1 VPAAEGGQ
9 SVGCY
14 LNNAKSVLLENTSA
28 EALSGKGLS
37 VREAATGFKVGKT
50 ALYEAPRADET
61 RARVAV
67 AGIRHTSD
75 RSVC

>member
-1 VPAAEGGQ
+1 MPAAEEKQ

-14 LNNAKSVLLENTSA
+14 LNNAKSVLLEKASA

-37 VREAATGFKVGKT
+37 VREAATRFKVGKT